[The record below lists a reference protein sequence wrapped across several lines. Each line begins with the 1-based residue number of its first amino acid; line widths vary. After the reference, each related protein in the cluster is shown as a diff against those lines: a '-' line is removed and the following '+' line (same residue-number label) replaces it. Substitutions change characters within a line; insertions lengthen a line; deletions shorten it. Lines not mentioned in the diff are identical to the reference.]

1 MQSDHGASGT
11 ARDLFPSDCSDQMS
25 ITTIQSE
32 VVLSNKEKLF
42 DLAFKEFKSFLVLI
56 QDMNQTPF
64 PLEVLYHNGYWG

>member
-42 DLAFKEFKSFLVLI
+42 DLAFKEFKIFW
-56 QDMNQTPF
+56 
-64 PLEVLYHNGYWG
+64 Y